1 MQQTVLISN
10 RGQLTLPAGI
20 RKRFGL
26 QSGGAFILEEH
37 NNELVIKPA
46 TVLEIEMYSDSQIN
60 QWDAE
65 DHLDESQR
73 AAILKHFQDY
83 ERTLNLPS

>member
-10 RGQLTLPAGI
+10 RGQLTLPAGL

-26 QSGGAFILEEH
+26 QRGGSVILEER

-46 TVLEIEMYSDSQIN
+46 AVFEIEMYSDDQIVL
-60 QWDAE
+60 WDREDCLDDAE
-65 DHLDESQR
+65 RS
-73 AAILKHFQDY
+73 AILKS
-83 ERTLNLPS
+83 LV

>member
-1 MQQTVLISN
+1 MQQTILVSN
-10 RGQLTLPAGI
+10 RGQLTLPAGL

-26 QSGGAFILEEH
+26 LRGGAVILEEH

-46 TVLEIEMYSDSQIN
+46 AVLEIEMYADSQIS

-65 DHLDESQR
+65 DILDDTQR
-73 AAILKHFQDY
+73 AAVLKRLSRPQ
-83 ERTLNLPS
+83 